1 MQLEKYVRSVL
12 IKKMEERDNLIPS
25 TDEHHINMAD
35 NTNASRVIHGEHD
48 RTSNIDMASSTHY
61 DFDTYSS
68 RCNVFGVTSTQRN
81 RKHRGIRRNKVKSIR
96 RCANRNR
103 RLAPSISIKD
113 YNSLRIM
120 VPSIASNTNASRVC
134 FMVIIKNIKAFIP
147 ILFCFNVF
155 DIFFALIFRIP
166 AQSC

>member
-48 RTSNIDMASSTHY
+48 RTSNIDMAPSTHY

-68 RCNVFGVTSTQRN
+68 RCKESVLCSAEEGLASWEM
-81 RKHRGIRRNKVKSIR
+81 KS
-96 RCANRNR
+96 
-103 RLAPSISIKD
+103 L
-113 YNSLRIM
+113 
-120 VPSIASNTNASRVC
+120 
-134 FMVIIKNIKAFIP
+134 
-147 ILFCFNVF
+147 ILKQKIQKFE
-155 DIFFALIFRIP
+155 FFRY
-166 AQSC
+166 SHV